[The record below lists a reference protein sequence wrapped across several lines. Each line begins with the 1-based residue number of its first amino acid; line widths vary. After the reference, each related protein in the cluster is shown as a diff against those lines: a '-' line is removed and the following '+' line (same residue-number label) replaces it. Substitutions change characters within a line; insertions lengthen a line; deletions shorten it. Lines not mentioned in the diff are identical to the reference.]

1 MKKIFLLLFVLVTSS
16 FVFSQEAEEG
26 FDEDSI
32 ENVVTTALLK
42 EETVQDASVAVTVL
56 TGSDIDERGIR
67 DLEDAQFQ
75 VPGLY
80 FTQSTFTGAAISIRG
95 IPNLSGAGASF
106 SGNVSYRMDG
116 SNVTAAWFADG
127 EMFDVQALEVLR
139 GPQGTLFGGSN
150 PAGSVIISSA
160 TPTSAKHNYFDFET
174 GDHELSKFTL
184 GHTVRFSDKAATRF
198 AIRKTNRDGF
208 VMNLQTGEKID
219 DKDYLGARM
228 VTEYDFDNG
237 ATLRFIAFHQS
248 RDDKSGRLMK
258 TSCDPVI
265 IFGCQHNLTGT
276 FPDPGGLLDT
286 NGSYFSS
293 IDLLTGLYPGNGLI
307 SDPTINVYENT
318 VVPTD
323 SYKVS
328 HPLTPSKE
336 IDSNLFS
343 LNLEQNIFGHDF
355 VLNYAYYEHE
365 YDSYGALNEATMDRP
380 YHMGGVVNASLFE
393 GRYAGAF
400 TRDMIVDRS
409 YSDNKNQE
417 LELRILSDSDGP
429 LNYVAGLYS
438 RVYKSTTIYEIESP
452 GIEYFG
458 NVGAGPVGQMFPALA
473 NKGGLTFW
481 AAFTGIYNTSI
492 YGNLQTAA
500 TDFVLSDPAS
510 LAAIAAAVPGLVASG
525 LTLAQAQAA
534 ATGQLVLANFSNPAL
549 RAAAVQGTMA
559 QTAGTV
565 QFLESAGLVTF
576 KPAFGDWQKNFESD
590 QEIKNVEEAIFA
602 EVDYDLSDKWQV
614 RLGVRWMDTRKDS
627 LARSGVLDINQF
639 QTAYYATEA
648 EANATLP
655 RNRAN
660 FETVTGRVIFDY
672 QLNEDTLLY
681 FGYNKGTKPGGY
693 EPAVDTQAA
702 AQLGDILVDTE
713 EHDIFEIG
721 TKGSYFGG
729 ALVLNANVYQNSIT
743 GNQLQRLVGL
753 ATSTYNGDTE
763 NTGFEVEAFAF
774 LSESTRIDAS
784 ISGNDHVYTNATGV
798 DPNNPYGATQMLPL
812 GADGTLIQSFNGA
825 AFASLGIPGFGQ
837 NYLNLNHEGLA
848 QAFGNNAGAIYAITT
863 YGMTDVGPIFTQF
876 GLLCNQPFALVCPD
890 PGIDQD
896 LNGNKVQ
903 YVPELAYKF
912 GLEQDVMN
920 NAAGTMTLRFEHT
933 YVGERFVTEF
943 NTMELPSYQF
953 SNLSLRYVHSSDR
966 FGFNLKVYNLL
977 DEDLIIGGSKGSNA
991 NGGVIT
997 YYQLR
1002 PTATNLQFFVRY

>member
-276 FPDPGGLLDT
+276 FPDPGGLLHT

-565 QFLESAGLVTF
+565 QFLESAGIATF

-672 QLNEDTLLY
+672 QLSEDTLLY

-837 NYLNLNHEGLA
+837 NYLNLNHGGLA

>member
-80 FTQSTFTGAAISIRG
+80 FTQSTFTGAAVSIRG

-116 SNVTAAWFADG
+116 SNVTSAWFADG

-219 DKDYLGARM
+219 DKDFLGARM

-307 SDPTINVYENT
+307 SDPTINIYENT

-343 LNLEQNIFGHDF
+343 LNLEQNMLGHDF

-365 YDSYGALNEATMDRP
+365 YDSYGALNEASMDRP

-438 RVYKSTTIYEIESP
+438 RVYKTTTIYEIESP
-452 GIEYFG
+452 GLEYFG

-481 AAFTGIYNTSI
+481 AAFTGVYNSSI

-500 TDFVLSDPAS
+500 TNFVLSDPAS

-565 QFLESAGLVTF
+565 QFLESAGLATF

-590 QEIKNVEEAIFA
+590 QEAKIVEEAIFT
-602 EVDYDLSDKWQV
+602 ELDYDLSDKLQV

-672 QLNEDTLLY
+672 QLSEDTLLY

-729 ALVLNANVYQNSIT
+729 ALVLNVNAYQNTIT
-743 GNQLQRLVGL
+743 GNQLQRLAGL
-753 ATSTYNGDTE
+753 ATTTYNGDTE

-774 LSESTRIDAS
+774 LSENTRIDAS
-784 ISGNDHVYTNATGV
+784 ISGNDHVYTNATGIN
-798 DPNNPYGATQMLPL
+798 PNNPFGATQMLPL

-837 NYLNLNHEGLA
+837 NYLNLNHDGLA
-848 QAFGNNAGAIYAITT
+848 QAFGANAGAIYAITT
-863 YGMTDVGPIFTQF
+863 YGMTDVGPIFSQF
-876 GLLCNQPFALVCPD
+876 GQLCNQPFALVCPD

-977 DEDLIIGGSKGSNA
+977 DEDLIIGGAKGSNA
-991 NGGVIT
+991 NAGVIT

>member
-160 TPTSAKHNYFDFET
+160 TPTSAQHNYFDFET

-286 NGSYFSS
+286 TGSYFSS

-343 LNLEQNIFGHDF
+343 LNLEQNMLGHDF

-365 YDSYGALNEATMDRP
+365 YDSYGALNEASMDRP

-481 AAFTGIYNTSI
+481 AAFTGIYNTNI

-500 TDFVLSDPAS
+500 TNFVLSDPAS

-565 QFLESAGLVTF
+565 QFLESAGIATF

-672 QLNEDTLLY
+672 QISEDTLLY

-837 NYLNLNHEGLA
+837 NYLNLNHDGLA
-848 QAFGNNAGAIYAITT
+848 QAFGANAGAIYAITT

>member
-1 MKKIFLLLFVLVTSS
+1 MKKIFLLLLVLVTSS

-80 FTQSTFTGAAISIRG
+80 FTQGVFTGAAISIRG

-160 TPTSAKHNYFDFET
+160 TPTSAQHNYFDFET

-265 IFGCQHNLTGT
+265 IFSCQHNLTGT

-286 NGSYFSS
+286 TGSYFSS

-343 LNLEQNIFGHDF
+343 LNLEQNMLGHDF

-365 YDSYGALNEATMDRP
+365 YDSYGALNEASMDRP

-393 GRYAGAF
+393 GRYTGPF

-438 RVYKSTTIYEIESP
+438 RVYKTTTIYEIESP
-452 GIEYFG
+452 GLEYFG

-481 AAFTGIYNTSI
+481 AAFTGVYNSSI

-500 TDFVLSDPAS
+500 TNFVLSDPAS

-565 QFLESAGLVTF
+565 QFLESAGLATF

-590 QEIKNVEEAIFA
+590 QEAKIVEEAIFT
-602 EVDYDLSDKWQV
+602 ELDYDLSDKLQV

-672 QLNEDTLLY
+672 QISEDTLLY

-702 AQLGDILVDTE
+702 TQLDDILVDAE

-729 ALVLNANVYQNSIT
+729 ALVLNVNAYQNTIT
-743 GNQLQRLVGL
+743 GNQLQRLAGL
-753 ATSTYNGDTE
+753 ATTTYNGDTE

-774 LSESTRIDAS
+774 LSENTRIDAS
-784 ISGNDHVYTNATGV
+784 ISGNDHVYTNATGIN
-798 DPNNPYGATQMLPL
+798 PNNPFGATQMLPL

-837 NYLNLNHEGLA
+837 NYLNLNHGGLA

-863 YGMTDVGPIFTQF
+863 YGMTDVGPIFSQF
-876 GLLCNQPFALVCPD
+876 GQLCNQPFALVCPD
-890 PGIDQD
+890 PGIDRD

-920 NAAGTMTLRFEHT
+920 NAAGTMTLRFEHA

-943 NTMELPSYQF
+943 NEMELPSYQF

>member
-1 MKKIFLLLFVLVTSS
+1 MKKIFLLLLVLVTSS

-56 TGSDIDERGIR
+56 TGDDIDERGIR

-75 VPGLY
+75 APGLY
-80 FTQSTFTGAAISIRG
+80 FTQGVFTGAAVSIRG
-95 IPNLSGAGASF
+95 VPNIGGAGASF

-150 PAGSVIISSA
+150 PAGSIIISSA
-160 TPTSAKHNYFDFET
+160 TPTSAKHNYFDFEM
-174 GDHELSKFTL
+174 GDHELAKFTL

-237 ATLRFIAFHQS
+237 ATLRFTAFHQS

-258 TSCDPVI
+258 TACDGVV
-265 IFGCQHNLTGT
+265 IFGCQHTLTGG
-276 FPDPGGLLDT
+276 FPDPGGLVNT
-286 NGSYFSS
+286 TTSYFTS
-293 IDLLTGLYPGNGLI
+293 IDLLTGIYPGNGLI
-307 SDPTINVYENT
+307 SDPLINVYENA
-318 VVPTD
+318 VVPVD
-323 SYKVS
+323 AYKVS
-328 HPLTPSKE
+328 HPLTPHKE

-343 LNLEQNIFGHDF
+343 LNLEQNMLGHDF

-365 YDSYGALNEATMDRP
+365 YDSYGLLNEAQMDRP
-380 YHMGGVVNASLFE
+380 YHMGAVINADLYQ
-393 GRYAGAF
+393 GKYGGQY
-400 TRDMIVDRS
+400 TRDMVVDRS

-438 RVYKSTTIYEIESP
+438 RVYKTTTIYELESP
-452 GIEYFG
+452 GLEYFG
-458 NVGAGPVGQMFPALA
+458 NAGAGPVGQMFPALA

-481 AAFTGIYNTSI
+481 AAFTGVYNANIYS
-492 YGNLQTAA
+492 NLQTAA
-500 TDFVLSDPAS
+500 TNFVLSDPAS

-549 RAAAVQGTMA
+549 RGAAVQGTMA
-559 QTAGTV
+559 QAAGTV
-565 QFLESAGLVTF
+565 QFLEASGLATF
-576 KPAFGDWQKNFESD
+576 KPAFSEWQNKFASD
-590 QEIKNVEEAIFA
+590 QEAKNVEEAIFA
-602 EVDYDLSDKWQV
+602 EMDYDLSDKWQV

-639 QTAYYATEA
+639 QSVHYATEA
-648 EANATLP
+648 EANASLP
-655 RNRAN
+655 QNRAN

-672 QLNEDTLLY
+672 QIDEDTLLY
-681 FGYNKGTKPGGY
+681 FGFNRGTKPGGY
-693 EPAVDTQAA
+693 EPAVDTQSAV
-702 AQLGDILVDTE
+702 QRDDILVDAE

-729 ALVLNANVYQNSIT
+729 ALILNLNAYQNTIN
-743 GNQLQRLVGL
+743 GNQLQRLAGL
-753 ATSTYNGDTE
+753 ATTTYNGDTE

-774 LSESTRIDAS
+774 LSENTRLDAS
-784 ISGNDHVYTNATGV
+784 ISGNDHVYTNADGV
-798 DPNNPYGATQMLPL
+798 NPRNPFGATQLLPL

-825 AFASLGIPGFGQ
+825 AFAANGIPGFGQ
-837 NYLNLNHEGLA
+837 NYLNLNHAALA
-848 QAFGNNAGAIYAITT
+848 QAFGSNAGAIYAITT
-863 YGMTDVGPIFTQF
+863 YGMTDVGPVFSQF
-876 GLLCNQPFALVCPD
+876 GSYCNQVFALTCPD
-890 PGIDQD
+890 PGINQD
-896 LNGNKVQ
+896 LSGNKVQ

-912 GLEQDVMN
+912 GLEQDIMN
-920 NAAGTMTLRFEHT
+920 NAAGTMTLRFEHMF
-933 YVGERFVTEF
+933 VGERFVTEF
-943 NTMELPSYQF
+943 NEMELPSYQF

-977 DEDLIIGGSKGSNA
+977 DEDLIIGGNVSSQL
-991 NGGVIT
+991 NGGVIN

>member
-1 MKKIFLLLFVLVTSS
+1 
-16 FVFSQEAEEG
+16 
-26 FDEDSI
+26 
-32 ENVVTTALLK
+32 
-42 EETVQDASVAVTVL
+42 
-56 TGSDIDERGIR
+56 
-67 DLEDAQFQ
+67 
-75 VPGLY
+75 
-80 FTQSTFTGAAISIRG
+80 
-95 IPNLSGAGASF
+95 
-106 SGNVSYRMDG
+106 
-116 SNVTAAWFADG
+116 
-127 EMFDVQALEVLR
+127 
-139 GPQGTLFGGSN
+139 
-150 PAGSVIISSA
+150 
-160 TPTSAKHNYFDFET
+160 
-174 GDHELSKFTL
+174 
-184 GHTVRFSDKAATRF
+184 
-198 AIRKTNRDGF
+198 
-208 VMNLQTGEKID
+208 
-219 DKDYLGARM
+219 
-228 VTEYDFDNG
+228 
-237 ATLRFIAFHQS
+237 
-248 RDDKSGRLMK
+248 
-258 TSCDPVI
+258 
-265 IFGCQHNLTGT
+265 
-276 FPDPGGLLDT
+276 
-286 NGSYFSS
+286 
-293 IDLLTGLYPGNGLI
+293 
-307 SDPTINVYENT
+307 
-318 VVPTD
+318 
-323 SYKVS
+323 
-328 HPLTPSKE
+328 
-336 IDSNLFS
+336 
-343 LNLEQNIFGHDF
+343 
-355 VLNYAYYEHE
+355 
-365 YDSYGALNEATMDRP
+365 
-380 YHMGGVVNASLFE
+380 
-393 GRYAGAF
+393 
-400 TRDMIVDRS
+400 
-409 YSDNKNQE
+409 
-417 LELRILSDSDGP
+417 
-429 LNYVAGLYS
+429 
-438 RVYKSTTIYEIESP
+438 
-452 GIEYFG
+452 
-458 NVGAGPVGQMFPALA
+458 MFPALA

-481 AAFTGIYNTSI
+481 AAFTGVYNSSI

-500 TDFVLSDPAS
+500 TNFVLSDPAS

-565 QFLESAGLVTF
+565 QFLESAGIATF

-672 QLNEDTLLY
+672 QLSEDTLLY

-729 ALVLNANVYQNSIT
+729 ALILNLNAYQNTIT

-837 NYLNLNHEGLA
+837 NYLNLNHDGLA
-848 QAFGNNAGAIYAITT
+848 QAFGANAGAIYAITT

-977 DEDLIIGGSKGSNA
+977 DEDLIIGGAKGSNA
-991 NGGVIT
+991 NAGVIT

>member
-1 MKKIFLLLFVLVTSS
+1 
-16 FVFSQEAEEG
+16 
-26 FDEDSI
+26 
-32 ENVVTTALLK
+32 
-42 EETVQDASVAVTVL
+42 
-56 TGSDIDERGIR
+56 
-67 DLEDAQFQ
+67 
-75 VPGLY
+75 
-80 FTQSTFTGAAISIRG
+80 
-95 IPNLSGAGASF
+95 
-106 SGNVSYRMDG
+106 
-116 SNVTAAWFADG
+116 
-127 EMFDVQALEVLR
+127 
-139 GPQGTLFGGSN
+139 
-150 PAGSVIISSA
+150 
-160 TPTSAKHNYFDFET
+160 
-174 GDHELSKFTL
+174 
-184 GHTVRFSDKAATRF
+184 
-198 AIRKTNRDGF
+198 
-208 VMNLQTGEKID
+208 
-219 DKDYLGARM
+219 
-228 VTEYDFDNG
+228 
-237 ATLRFIAFHQS
+237 
-248 RDDKSGRLMK
+248 
-258 TSCDPVI
+258 
-265 IFGCQHNLTGT
+265 
-276 FPDPGGLLDT
+276 
-286 NGSYFSS
+286 
-293 IDLLTGLYPGNGLI
+293 
-307 SDPTINVYENT
+307 
-318 VVPTD
+318 
-323 SYKVS
+323 
-328 HPLTPSKE
+328 
-336 IDSNLFS
+336 
-343 LNLEQNIFGHDF
+343 
-355 VLNYAYYEHE
+355 
-365 YDSYGALNEATMDRP
+365 MDRP

-393 GRYAGAF
+393 GRYTGPF

-481 AAFTGIYNTSI
+481 AAFTGIYNTNI

-500 TDFVLSDPAS
+500 TNFVLSDPAS

-565 QFLESAGLVTF
+565 QFLESAGIATF

-672 QLNEDTLLY
+672 QLSEDTLLY

-763 NTGFEVEAFAF
+763 YWF
-774 LSESTRIDAS
+774 
-784 ISGNDHVYTNATGV
+784 
-798 DPNNPYGATQMLPL
+798 
-812 GADGTLIQSFNGA
+812 
-825 AFASLGIPGFGQ
+825 
-837 NYLNLNHEGLA
+837 
-848 QAFGNNAGAIYAITT
+848 
-863 YGMTDVGPIFTQF
+863 
-876 GLLCNQPFALVCPD
+876 
-890 PGIDQD
+890 
-896 LNGNKVQ
+896 
-903 YVPELAYKF
+903 
-912 GLEQDVMN
+912 
-920 NAAGTMTLRFEHT
+920 
-933 YVGERFVTEF
+933 
-943 NTMELPSYQF
+943 
-953 SNLSLRYVHSSDR
+953 
-966 FGFNLKVYNLL
+966 
-977 DEDLIIGGSKGSNA
+977 
-991 NGGVIT
+991 
-997 YYQLR
+997 
-1002 PTATNLQFFVRY
+1002 